1 MMTSKRLGF
10 VALAIAAACGSANA
24 TINNTGNY
32 FGNVG
37 GQLTAVAFAGSSS
50 GSGSFFVGGMPAG
63 SSILAAYVNT
73 NSWFDPGASQTLIFD
88 GNNKGST
95 TAYESA
101 LSGSGDA
108 FDYRWDVT
116 SNVVGNGFYSF
127 DVGPA
132 SQLYMASLYVVYS
145 HPSLP
150 LGSVHT
156 YEGVEHVGEGH
167 TTDSYSF
174 NLTGASAGPAY
185 FQIVTQAD
193 DTSTTGEQIF
203 YNGNLVGGPIDNNL
217 GPNASMISSPV
228 VNNGVSETISID
240 TYGDWFGLHVALV
253 TTTIPAPG
261 CLALVGLGGLMAAR
275 RRR

>member
-1 MMTSKRLGF
+1 MKMRVLAGGI
-10 VALAIAAACGSANA
+10 ALALAGTAGAA
-24 TINNTGNY
+24 INNTGNY
-32 FGNVG
+32 YGNVG
-37 GQLTAVAFAGSSS
+37 AQLTAVAFPSVAT
-50 GSGSFFVGGMPAG
+50 GSGNFFVGGMPAG
-63 SSILAAYVNT
+63 SSIVAAYVNT
-73 NSWFDPGASQTLIFD
+73 NSWFDPGASQTLIFN
-88 GNNKGST
+88 GNGMGST
-95 TAYESA
+95 TAYETST
-101 LSGSGDA
+101 SPFGDV

-116 SNVVGNGFYSF
+116 SQISGNGFYSF
-127 DVGPA
+127 DVSNC

-145 HPSLP
+145 DPSLP
-150 LGSVHT
+150 AGSVHT
-156 YEGVEHVGEGH
+156 YEGAEHVGEGH

-174 NLTGASAGPAY
+174 NLTGAAAGPAY

-193 DTSTTGEQIF
+193 DTATTGEKIF

-240 TYGDWFGLHVALV
+240 TFGDWFGLHVALV

-261 CLALVGLGGLMAAR
+261 SLALLGMGGLVALR